1 MHIQNRLVCG
11 QLSVGWI
18 LLIVL
23 VLFSCTPRIT
33 PDDVHQRLL
42 TLDSHVDA
50 PLLMI
55 IGAVDAGERADSAS
69 LSKLDWVR
77 MREGGLDAVFF
88 AAFVGQ
94 GPRTSAGYNRA
105 TKRVDAL
112 LDCIDSTLAAH
123 PDLAA
128 LALIADDAER
138 LAHEGLAAV
147 YLGIENG
154 YAIGRELSF
163 LDRYYNRGVR
173 YITLC
178 HTLNNDL
185 CDSSTDP
192 KGPEHGGL
200 SLLGKE
206 VVQRMND
213 LGMLVDLSHASDATF
228 FDVLPISTTPVIAS
242 HSGARAVCDHPRNLS
257 DEMLQALANHG
268 GVVQVCL
275 FSGYVKILSPSPQ
288 REAALQVWE
297 ERYSSKTNLSPAVR
311 RQAEEERRA
320 IDRRYLPSL
329 ATVADLVD
337 HIDHIVAVAGIDHVG
352 IGSDFDGGG
361 GLQDCQ
367 DVAQMP
373 AITRE
378 LLRRGYTVDE
388 VQKIWSGNF
397 LRVMRQAENN
407 RRE

>member
-1 MHIQNRLVCG
+1 LHIQNRLVCG

-138 LAHEGLAAV
+138 LANEGLAAV

-320 IDRRYLPSL
+320 IDSRYPPSL

-378 LLRRGYTVDE
+378 LLRRGYAVDE

>member
-178 HTLNNDL
+178 HTLNNDI